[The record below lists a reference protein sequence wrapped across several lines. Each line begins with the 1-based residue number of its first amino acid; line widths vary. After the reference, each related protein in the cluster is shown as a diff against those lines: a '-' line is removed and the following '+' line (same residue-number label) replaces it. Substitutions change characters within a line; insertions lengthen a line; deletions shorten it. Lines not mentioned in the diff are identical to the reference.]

1 MFHNAVFPRPTSTF
15 DSISGHEIWNVP
27 HLLLLVLLI
36 GCCSMLICEPLK
48 GCLVRL
54 QFQGQVMWYHVI
66 EHNKVAVHANPL
78 TLGAAT
84 NSWILHR
91 KVTTATLPCAR
102 AISRDWLITSYFI
115 KTCHW
120 NFWWRSSCQQ
130 CARHTVSHSNQ
141 TVRNR
146 TWKAWRFTSIQIK
159 IVDSYTPM
167 PFYKRHLGECLR
179 HSPRRGKNF

>member
-1 MFHNAVFPRPTSTF
+1 MHLLGISTNIHGYPFLSMDIHGLSISRNRGYPWISMDIHLLICEMDIHTKWISIDILATRNHACNVQCSFEMDNKNYKCIMFHNAVFPRPTSTF

-78 TLGAAT
+78 T
-84 NSWILHR
+84 
-91 KVTTATLPCAR
+91 
-102 AISRDWLITSYFI
+102 
-115 KTCHW
+115 
-120 NFWWRSSCQQ
+120 
-130 CARHTVSHSNQ
+130 
-141 TVRNR
+141 
-146 TWKAWRFTSIQIK
+146 
-159 IVDSYTPM
+159 
-167 PFYKRHLGECLR
+167 
-179 HSPRRGKNF
+179 